1 MIAVICCDCRLS
13 KSGSAE
19 QVVLLQ
25 NAVERK
31 VPVMI
36 EFLNN
41 DYDDVSAAVL
51 EFAKE
56 YIHVS
61 IDRNF
66 WCFCYN
72 SILNFWFPI

>member
-1 MIAVICCDCRLS
+1 VIAVICCDCRLS
-13 KSGSAE
+13 KSGSTE
-19 QVVLLQ
+19 QVALLR

-61 IDRNF
+61 ND
-66 WCFCYN
+66 
-72 SILNFWFPI
+72 

>member
-1 MIAVICCDCRLS
+1 VA
-13 KSGSAE
+13 
-19 QVVLLQ
+19 LLQ

-41 DYDDVSAAVL
+41 DYDDVSAAIL

-61 IDRNF
+61 IDWNVQ
-66 WCFCYN
+66 CCGYD
-72 SILNFWFPI
+72 SILNFCFLVW

>member
-1 MIAVICCDCRLS
+1 VIAVICNICRLS
-13 KSGSAE
+13 KSGSTE
-19 QVVLLQ
+19 QVALLQ

-61 IDRNF
+61 TD
-66 WCFCYN
+66 
-72 SILNFWFPI
+72 

>member
-1 MIAVICCDCRLS
+1 M
-13 KSGSAE
+13 
-19 QVVLLQ
+19 LLQ

-61 IDRNF
+61 TDWNF
-66 WCFCYN
+66 RCFSYN
-72 SILNFWFPI
+72 SILNFWFPVW

>member
-1 MIAVICCDCRLS
+1 MQVNTVFLCRLWLQVIFCNCRLS
-13 KSGSAE
+13 KSGSTE
-19 QVVLLQ
+19 QVALLQ
-25 NAVERK
+25 NAVEQK

-61 IDRNF
+61 IN
-66 WCFCYN
+66 
-72 SILNFWFPI
+72 

>member
-1 MIAVICCDCRLS
+1 
-13 KSGSAE
+13 
-19 QVVLLQ
+19 
-25 NAVERK
+25 
-31 VPVMI
+31 MI

-61 IDRNF
+61 TDWSF
-66 WCFCYN
+66 QCFCYEG
-72 SILNFWFPI
+72 ILNFWFPVW

>member
-1 MIAVICCDCRLS
+1 LITVICYIFRLS
-13 KSGSAE
+13 KSGSTE
-19 QVVLLQ
+19 QVALLQ

-61 IDRNF
+61 TD
-66 WCFCYN
+66 
-72 SILNFWFPI
+72 

>member
-1 MIAVICCDCRLS
+1 MYTVIVGICCNYRLS
-13 KSGSAE
+13 KSGSTE

-25 NAVERK
+25 KAVERK

-36 EFLNN
+36 EFLSN

-61 IDRNF
+61 I
-66 WCFCYN
+66 
-72 SILNFWFPI
+72 S

>member
-1 MIAVICCDCRLS
+1 
-13 KSGSAE
+13 
-19 QVVLLQ
+19 
-25 NAVERK
+25 
-31 VPVMI
+31 MI

-61 IDRNF
+61 INWNF
-66 WCFCYN
+66 QCFCYDN
-72 SILNFWFPI
+72 ILYFLFSVWNDCHRKRPQQVPQDWYFIHSVCLWYQNVCI

>member
-1 MIAVICCDCRLS
+1 VA
-13 KSGSAE
+13 
-19 QVVLLQ
+19 LLQ

-61 IDRNF
+61 ID
-66 WCFCYN
+66 
-72 SILNFWFPI
+72 